1 MNDGDQRSFSRV
13 SIGVT
18 VACSENPDHYEL
30 TVRYQGDPEAGGV
43 SDAVADDADLSECPV
58 CGADTD
64 SESH

>member
-1 MNDGDQRSFSRV
+1 MSGTSRSWSKV
-13 SIGVT
+13 NVAVT
-18 VACSENPDHYEL
+18 VVCSANPDHYEI

-43 SDAVADDADLSECPV
+43 SDVFADDADLSECPV